1 MIYLILKRGG
11 IMDITQDRVY
21 ISEHFSYEHRTD
33 VIPKRSEFVL
43 HNHNDLY
50 EIIFFINGNAAFKA
64 EGSTYPL
71 EKYDMVIT
79 HCDEMHMVCHMPPL
93 ALYDRVVIHIKR
105 SFFAQNDCNEF
116 LDFFTKRP
124 LGVNNLIPSELVKK
138 ENIPSLVEAFD
149 RHLDSGKKMPEIVAR
164 SKIIEMLYRMSRI
177 SAEKEQDNPEDE
189 KLKAVI
195 AYIND
200 NIASELCLDDIAE
213 HVFIS
218 KYHLCHT
225 FKKYSGLTINQY
237 INHKRILL
245 ARSLA
250 LKGWTL
256 LDAATEA
263 GFGNYSNFYK
273 TYVKL
278 TGRSPRQDMK

>member
-1 MIYLILKRGG
+1 
-11 IMDITQDRVY
+11 MDISEDRVY
-21 ISEHFSYEHRTD
+21 IDEHFSYEHRTD
-33 VIPKRSEFVL
+33 VMPKRSEFML

-50 EIIFFINGNAAFKA
+50 EIIFFINGNAEFKA

-71 EKYDMVIT
+71 QKYDIVIT
-79 HCDEMHMVCHMPPL
+79 HCDEMHMMCHLPPL
-93 ALYDRVVIHIKR
+93 SLYERVVIHIKR
-105 SFFAQNDCNEF
+105 SFFIQNDCKEF
-116 LDFFTKRP
+116 LDFFINRP
-124 LGVNNLIPSELVKK
+124 LGVNNLIPAEFVKK
-138 ENIPSLVEAFD
+138 ENILGLVEDFD
-149 RHLDSGKKMPEIVAR
+149 RHLDSDKKMPGIVAK
-164 SKIIEMLYRMSRI
+164 SKLIEMLYRMSRI
-177 SAEKEQDNPEDE
+177 TAKKEQNNSEDE

-195 AYIND
+195 TYIND
-200 NIASELCLDDIAE
+200 NISSELTLDDIAE

-245 ARSLA
+245 ARTLA

-273 TYVKL
+273 TYVKI